1 MFCTL
6 YKAHIFGCYGCD
18 SWNSSYSCHK
28 KLQFYQRMQQMCEYL
43 LQLLKE
49 ISFADVVEAPLW
61 HMFTQHHLQLHNDR
75 LELLQQNVTAKY
87 WQLDIAVTLQLLLD
101 QLLLGS
107 KSRFMFLECVVRQS
121 IKVLAPTCQPRW
133 LRRNQIFLFGKITF
147 LFWKFSFWWNGWNLM
162 FELKYKE
169 FSAASLCVTGLV

>member
-1 MFCTL
+1 
-6 YKAHIFGCYGCD
+6 
-18 SWNSSYSCHK
+18 
-28 KLQFYQRMQQMCEYL
+28 
-43 LQLLKE
+43 
-49 ISFADVVEAPLW
+49 
-61 HMFTQHHLQLHNDR
+61 MFTQHHLQLHNDW

-107 KSRFMFLECVVRQS
+107 KSHFMFLECVVHCGPLWSTVDHCGPLCTTVYHCGPLWTTVVRQS

-147 LFWKFSFWWNGWNLM
+147 CLENLVSGEM
-162 FELKYKE
+162 AEI
-169 FSAASLCVTGLV
+169 

>member
-1 MFCTL
+1 
-6 YKAHIFGCYGCD
+6 
-18 SWNSSYSCHK
+18 
-28 KLQFYQRMQQMCEYL
+28 
-43 LQLLKE
+43 
-49 ISFADVVEAPLW
+49 
-61 HMFTQHHLQLHNDR
+61 MFTQHHLQLHNDR

-107 KSRFMFLECVVRQS
+107 KSHFMFLECVVHCGPLWTTVVRQS

-147 LFWKFSFWWNGWNLM
+147 CLENLVSGEM
-162 FELKYKE
+162 AEI
-169 FSAASLCVTGLV
+169 

>member
-28 KLQFYQRMQQMCEYL
+28 KLQFYQRMQQMC
-43 LQLLKE
+43 KE
-49 ISFADVVEAPLW
+49 QSIFVTALEGNLICVVEVPLW

-107 KSRFMFLECVVRQS
+107 KSHFMFLECVVHCGPLWTTGPS
-121 IKVLAPTCQPRW
+121 EYKS
-133 LRRNQIFLFGKITF
+133 
-147 LFWKFSFWWNGWNLM
+147 FST
-162 FELKYKE
+162 YVP
-169 FSAASLCVTGLV
+169 AAVAET